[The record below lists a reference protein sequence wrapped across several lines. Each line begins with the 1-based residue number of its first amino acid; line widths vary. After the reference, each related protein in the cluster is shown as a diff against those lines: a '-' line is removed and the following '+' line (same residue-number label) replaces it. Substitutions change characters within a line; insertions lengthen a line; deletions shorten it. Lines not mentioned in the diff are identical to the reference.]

1 MPGNLI
7 IITLNVLN
15 TSKIKHLSV
24 NSPNKQ
30 ILNVIFVYHFT
41 EYSLNMNSKEIFGIN
56 LRHFRKL
63 NNLTQEE
70 LSEKLGVTAIHL
82 GRIENGKSFVTAELL
97 DSLCLIFNISP
108 ATFFYTTQEFSG
120 DDSLFAKID
129 NIIDDELKHVGIK
142 LKERIRK

>member
-1 MPGNLI
+1 MPSNLV

-70 LSEKLGVTAIHL
+70 LSERLDITPAHL
-82 GRIENGKSFVTAELL
+82 SRIENGKSFVTAELL

-120 DDSLFAKID
+120 DDSLFSKID
-129 NIIDDELKHVGIK
+129 TIIDEELKHMGIK